1 MAIPEDASHK
11 KFDTI
16 VYATDFEKEDVDAI
30 HKLTEIAKLFNAEI
44 KIVHISPL
52 KEFDRK
58 KQMEDFEEKVKE
70 NISYSKME
78 FDIIPSDNTFE
89 DLRLYLGEVNAD
101 IIVMLER
108 KSKGLLRK
116 LFHRDLVKK
125 MESYGRVP
133 LLSFNETNY

>member
-1 MAIPEDASHK
+1 MNTKISIYIL
-11 KFDTI
+11 TSI
-16 VYATDFEKEDVDAI
+16 KEI
-30 HKLTEIAKLFNAEI
+30 NLIIEIAKAFDAEI

-58 KQMEDFEEKVKE
+58 KLIRNFEEKVKD

-78 FDIIPSDNTFE
+78 FDIFPSDNTFE
-89 DLRLYLGEVNAD
+89 DLRLYLGEVDAD

-116 LFHRDLVKK
+116 FFHRDLVKK
-125 MESYGRVP
+125 MESYGKIP
-133 LLSFNETNY
+133 LLSFNETKY